1 MLTFPIYDKGRRLSS
16 FKGIDFNSKIRDEV
30 RDHRRR
36 ELIYLGFA
44 VIQFLVNFFLCW
56 KRFCCWFD
64 LGDMNSP
71 SVHQKRFNLIMDV
84 ISSELVVTVA
94 P

>member
-16 FKGIDFNSKIRDEV
+16 FKGIDLSSKIRNEA
-30 RDHRRR
+30 RDHERR
-36 ELIYLGFA
+36 ELINPGFD
-44 VIQFLVNFFLCW
+44 VIQFLMNFFLYW

-94 P
+94 L